1 MNPRLKKIYKDISAR
16 YDIPVDK
23 VEEVVKHQF
32 KFVSD
37 VMAEGDKNK
46 PETFKT
52 VEAVKIGKEIGIG
65 ERSIYTYLKDETMFE
80 KLEHSQYKK
89 VA

>member
-1 MNPRLKKIYKDISAR
+1 MNPRLKKIYKDISAK
-16 YDIPVDK
+16 YDIPVSK
-23 VEEVVKHQF
+23 VEEIVKHQF

-52 VEAVKIGKEIGIG
+52 IQLTHIGKFALRE
-65 ERSIYTYLKDETMFE
+65 YKLKE
-80 KLEHSQYKK
+80 YKQK
-89 VA
+89 ASGKK

>member
-52 VEAVKIGKEIGIG
+52 VQLTHIGKFAL
-65 ERSIYTYLKDETMFE
+65 RDYKLKEYKE
-80 KLEHSQYKK
+80 KADGRRTKD
-89 VA
+89 

>member
-23 VEEVVKHQF
+23 VEEVVRHQF

-37 VMAEGDKNK
+37 VMAKGNKNK

-52 VEAVKIGKEIGIG
+52 IQLTHIGKFALRE
-65 ERSIYTYLKDETMFE
+65 YKLKEFQKKANE
-80 KLEHSQYKK
+80 KK
-89 VA
+89 